1 MIANVPDRVQT
12 TIAGHEVEADVV
24 DTEAAARYGPGP
36 ATFLVVELPSGG
48 RYRVLAGEAQP
59 V

>member
-24 DTEAAARYGPGP
+24 DAEPDARYGPGP

-48 RYRVLAGEAQP
+48 RYRVLNEQATP